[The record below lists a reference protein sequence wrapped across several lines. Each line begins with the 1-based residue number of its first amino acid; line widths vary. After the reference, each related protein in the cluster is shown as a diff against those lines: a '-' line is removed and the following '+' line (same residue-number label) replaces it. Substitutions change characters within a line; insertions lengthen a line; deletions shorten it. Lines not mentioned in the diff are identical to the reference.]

1 MTYTVE
7 THRPCL
13 EASLRVFNRHMSRRS
28 PTVAVVSA
36 DRRVGRALVAYLS
49 SDGSAA
55 AQVIGPYTYHAGQ
68 GQFRQA
74 EAVVCDLDGCD
85 LAVAFH
91 LVERVA
97 AAHIPVLVI
106 SASAAVRTQALARG
120 AAACAD
126 KSAAAL
132 EELVR
137 QLADALSATRTT
149 RRADEATPGH
159 MRALPGETSTGSAP
173 VDR

>member
-1 MTYTVE
+1 MTYTAE
-7 THRPCL
+7 THHPCRK
-13 EASLRVFNRHMSRRS
+13 ASPAVFNRHMSRHP
-28 PTVAVVSA
+28 PTVAVVS
-36 DRRVGRALVAYLS
+36 DDHRVGRALVAYLS
-49 SDGSAA
+49 SDGLAA
-55 AQVIGPYTYHAGQ
+55 AQVIGPYTYRAGQ
-68 GQFRQA
+68 GQFRHA

-85 LAVAFH
+85 LAAALH

-97 AAHIPVLVI
+97 AAHIPVLAI

-137 QLADALSATRTT
+137 QLTGASSGNQD
-149 RRADEATPGH
+149 DPPG
-159 MRALPGETSTGSAP
+159 
-173 VDR
+173 

>member
-1 MTYTVE
+1 
-7 THRPCL
+7 
-13 EASLRVFNRHMSRRS
+13 MSRHP
-28 PTVAVVSA
+28 PTVAVVS
-36 DRRVGRALVAYLS
+36 DDHRVGRALVAYLS
-49 SDGSAA
+49 SDGLAA

-68 GQFRQA
+68 GQFRHA
-74 EAVVCDLDGCD
+74 EAVVCDLDGFD
-85 LAVAFH
+85 LAADLH

-97 AAHIPVLVI
+97 AAHIPVFAF

-137 QLADALSATRTT
+137 QLA
-149 RRADEATPGH
+149 
-159 MRALPGETSTGSAP
+159 GSGA
-173 VDR
+173 